1 MTWLFLDCHRER
13 EIANGTDNSKFK
25 EVDGELVPFSFS
37 QQFEMAQG
45 AFFAEYCVKEVKL
58 NQTLGEDS
66 FVIPH

>member
-45 AFFAEYCVKEVKL
+45 AFFR
-58 NQTLGEDS
+58 
-66 FVIPH
+66 